1 MHRPAPRVD
10 RGVTVDPIPD
20 VRAILARHRDPVERN
35 LHLNAAYQTIAREVQ
50 RSLQPAPRPARVGGV
65 GRSTR
70 ADATPAAE
78 TLPNWFAVGA
88 HASPQVGRGMR
99 AASQTLEALEMLT
112 VQRASREEV
121 FDALELNGARRTIA
135 NHVARAIDVVGSDRA
150 ATAIG
155 AAVALFC
162 AVDDAAALRGLASDP
177 RLLTQVAY
185 RFWNLVAPAEGRSVL
200 DRIFNAPSAI
210 SNALFGWMGG
220 DADSQILDN
229 LATLCRT
236 YRALLGDGNRDIF
249 GDIGASAEA
258 FLRLRARGP
267 LTPEAVLEKLH
278 LPESSAATSRAVFA
292 WARDAAKH
300 GPPPADL
307 GDVAAPHLGNDRVR
321 AAFALYVLAGQT
333 EDDTY
338 RNDLVRFGNN
348 LIAWREQAE
357 AVQRAFTATKPG
369 ELDRSAVVAAITPV
383 VQVPVGRDLW
393 TFFDFA
399 SRRGDR
405 DGNPLTAPA
414 GEVNWAKFEDRWPA
428 ILDSFDFAYARPA
441 ETWRFPRDLL
451 P

>member
-1 MHRPAPRVD
+1 MDVSA
-10 RGVTVDPIPD
+10 DPIPD

-35 LHLNAAYQTIAREVQ
+35 LHLNAAYQTIARDVQ
-50 RSLQPAPRPARVGGV
+50 RSLTPPRRPTRVGGI
-65 GRSTR
+65 GRSTH
-70 ADATPAAE
+70 AEPATLGE

-99 AASQTLEALEMLT
+99 AATQTLEALEML
-112 VQRASREEV
+112 VERRAGRDAV
-121 FDALELNGARRTIA
+121 FDAIELSGARRKIA
-135 NHVARAIDVVGSDRA
+135 HHVARAIDVVGTDRA

-200 DRIFNAPSAI
+200 DRILHAPSAI
-210 SNALFGWMGG
+210 SNALFGWMG
-220 DADSQILDN
+220 DRVESEILDN

-236 YRALLGDGNRDIF
+236 YRALLGDGNHDIF
-249 GDIGASAEA
+249 ADIGASAEA

-267 LTPEAVLEKLH
+267 LTPDAVVDKLH

-292 WARDAAKH
+292 WAREAAKD

-338 RNDLVRFGNN
+338 RNDLIRFGNN

-369 ELDRSAVVAAITPV
+369 ELERSDVVAAITPV
-383 VQVPVGRDLW
+383 VQVPVGRELW

-414 GEVNWAKFEDRWPA
+414 GEVNWARFEDRWPA